1 MLCIN
6 TNFLLGNLWFCV
18 ILAKKSNNMK
28 KHSFICQ
35 KALKTQGMQYM
46 QIISYFI
53 SNILPWNTHFTIS
66 GKYDHWQKTCNCIN
80 FPALVIT
87 KEMTPFLYALFC
99 IFHRFWLPS
108 HFLLLS
114 VIFKVCFANFIEF
127 NTILMVLASSNV
139 YKMQQ
144 CFSQNFWAA
153 YSIFVLRNCN
163 VIHYKNV
170 ITIVWWISQYL
181 KTAWSSPNPKF
192 ASSVHL
198 NERKRLE
205 TKK

>member
-1 MLCIN
+1 MFGHKKIFNKITYFCHPETGNMQIKNKVSTHCTNIFEATGKFMLCIN

-87 KEMTPFLYALFC
+87 KGNDPIFICPFLHFSSILTTKSLFTSFC
-99 IFHRFWLPS
+99 
-108 HFLLLS
+108 
-114 VIFKVCFANFIEF
+114 
-127 NTILMVLASSNV
+127 
-139 YKMQQ
+139 
-144 CFSQNFWAA
+144 
-153 YSIFVLRNCN
+153 
-163 VIHYKNV
+163 
-170 ITIVWWISQYL
+170 
-181 KTAWSSPNPKF
+181 
-192 ASSVHL
+192 HL
-198 NERKRLE
+198 
-205 TKK
+205 